1 MAADQNLAA
10 GPAAATATLDNSAGG
25 PVRMLRRKQAWKAW
39 EIAFWLVT
47 IAVYFAFPSKLL
59 LMSEIAILGLFAL
72 SLDLLLGYAGIISL
86 GHAAFFGLGAYAAG
100 LFAMHVSGAPL
111 LGLAAAG
118 AVAGV
123 LGFASSFLVLRGSD
137 LTRLMVTLAVSL
149 MLLEAANQAAWLTG
163 GADGLPGMTVDPV
176 LGLFDFDLFGRTAY
190 LYSLAVLFVLFLIAR
205 RLAGSPFGLSLK
217 AIKGNVLRTQSLGI
231 RPNRRLIAI
240 YTISSVY
247 AGIAGALL
255 CQTTQFV
262 SLDVL
267 SFQRSAD
274 GLLVL
279 VIGGSGY
286 LYGGLI
292 GAIIFKFLQD
302 WISAITA
309 QYWLF
314 WLGLILVA
322 IVLFG
327 RDRITAVPRMIVSAI
342 RRRLP
347 GADA

>member
-1 MAADQNLAA
+1 MTIDRD
-10 GPAAATATLDNSAGG
+10 PAVIRTEPAVDA
-25 PVRMLRRKQAWKAW
+25 PVGEAVLMLRRKQGWKVA

-47 IAVYFAFPSKLL
+47 IAVYFVFPSKLL

-72 SLDLLLGYAGIISL
+72 SLDLLLGYAGIVSL
-86 GHAAFFGLGAYAAG
+86 GHAAFFGLGAYTAG

-111 LGLAAAG
+111 LGLVAAG
-118 AVAGV
+118 GVAGV

-137 LTRLMVTLAVSL
+137 LTRLMVTLGVSL
-149 MLLEAANQAAWLTG
+149 MLVEAANQATWLTG
-163 GADGLPGMTVDPV
+163 GADGLPGMTIDPV

-205 RLAGSPFGLSLK
+205 RLVGTPFGLSLK
-217 AIKGNVLRTQSLGI
+217 AIKGNLLRTQSLGI
-231 RPNRRLIAI
+231 RPNLRLVAI

-247 AGIAGALL
+247 AGVAGALL
-255 CQTTQFV
+255 AQTTQFV

-292 GAIIFKFLQD
+292 GAIIFKILQD

-314 WLGLILVA
+314 WLGLILVV

-327 RDRITAVPRMIVSAI
+327 RDRLAAGPGAFVSFI
-342 RRRLP
+342 RRRSLREKS
-347 GADA
+347 A

>member
-1 MAADQNLAA
+1 MATDRNPAVTQT
-10 GPAAATATLDNSAGG
+10 AAATDMSVGAAVLT
-25 PVRMLRRKQAWKAW
+25 LRRKQAWKAP
-39 EIAFWLVT
+39 EIAFWLIT

-86 GHAAFFGLGAYAAG
+86 GHAAFFGLGAYTAG

-111 LGLAAAG
+111 LGLAAA
-118 AVAGV
+118 AVVAGL

-163 GADGLPGMTVDPV
+163 GADGLPGMTIDPV

-190 LYSLAVLFVLFLIAR
+190 LYSLAVLFALFLVAR
-205 RLAGSPFGLSLK
+205 RLVGSPFGLSLK
-217 AIKGNVLRTQSLGI
+217 AIKGNLLRTQSLGV
-231 RPNRRLIAI
+231 RPNFRLVAI
-240 YTISSVY
+240 YTVSSAY

-255 CQTTQFV
+255 AQTTQFV

-292 GAIIFKFLQD
+292 GAVIFKILQD

-314 WLGLILVA
+314 WLGLILVV

-327 RDRITAVPRMIVSAI
+327 RDRLMAGPQAVVSFM
-342 RRRLP
+342 RRRFLREKS
-347 GADA
+347 A

>member
-1 MAADQNLAA
+1 MTATDRNLAA
-10 GPAAATATLDNSAGG
+10 TRPTAGADAPIET
-25 PVRMLRRKQAWKAW
+25 PVNMLRRKQAWKVW
-39 EIAFWLVT
+39 EIVFWLAT
-47 IAVYFAFPSKLL
+47 IAVYFLFPSKLL

-72 SLDLLLGYAGIISL
+72 SLDLLLGYAGIVSL
-86 GHAAFFGLGAYAAG
+86 GHAAFFGLGAYTAG

-111 LGLAAAG
+111 LGLLAAG
-118 AVAGV
+118 FVAGV

-137 LTRLMVTLAVSL
+137 LTRLMVTLGVSL

-163 GADGLPGMTVDPV
+163 GADGLPGMTIDPV
-176 LGLFDFDLFGRTAY
+176 LGLFVFDLFGRTAY
-190 LYSLAVLFVLFLIAR
+190 LYSLAVLFVLFLVAR
-205 RLAGSPFGLSLK
+205 RLVGSPFGLSLK
-217 AIKGNVLRTQSLGI
+217 AIKGNLLRSQSLGI

-255 CQTTQFV
+255 TQTTQFV

-279 VIGGSGY
+279 VIGGGGY

-292 GAIIFKFLQD
+292 GAVIFKILQD

-314 WLGLILVA
+314 WLGLILVV

-327 RDRITAVPRMIVSAI
+327 RERIAAGPRTILSVI
-342 RRRLP
+342 RRRFP
-347 GADA
+347 REKSA

>member
-1 MAADQNLAA
+1 MATDRNI
-10 GPAAATATLDNSAGG
+10 AATRPAEPANMPADT
-25 PVRMLRRKQAWKAW
+25 PVGMLRRKQAWKVW
-39 EIAFWLVT
+39 EIGFWLVAA
-47 IAVYFAFPSKLL
+47 AVYFIFPSKLL

-72 SLDLLLGYAGIISL
+72 SLDLLLGYAGIVSL
-86 GHAAFFGLGAYAAG
+86 GHAAFFGLGAYTAG
-100 LFAMHVSGAPL
+100 LFAVNISGAPL
-111 LGLAAAG
+111 LGLLAAG
-118 AVAGV
+118 LAAGL
-123 LGFASSFLVLRGSD
+123 LGFASSFLVLRGSG
-137 LTRLMVTLAVSL
+137 LTRLMVTLGVSL

-163 GADGLPGMTVDPV
+163 GADGFPGMTIDPV

-190 LYSLAVLFVLFLIAR
+190 LYSLAVLFVLFLAAR
-205 RLAGSPFGLSLK
+205 RLVGSPFGLSLK
-217 AIKGNVLRTQSLGI
+217 AIKSNPLRIQSLGV
-231 RPNRRLIAI
+231 RPSGRLVAI

-255 CQTTQFV
+255 AQTTQFV

-286 LYGGLI
+286 LYGGLV
-292 GAIIFKFLQD
+292 GAVVFKILQD
-302 WISAITA
+302 WISAMTA

-314 WLGLILVA
+314 WLGLILVV

-327 RDRITAVPRMIVSAI
+327 RDRIAAGPRIILSSI
-342 RRRLP
+342 GRRSSSRPLT
-347 GADA
+347 